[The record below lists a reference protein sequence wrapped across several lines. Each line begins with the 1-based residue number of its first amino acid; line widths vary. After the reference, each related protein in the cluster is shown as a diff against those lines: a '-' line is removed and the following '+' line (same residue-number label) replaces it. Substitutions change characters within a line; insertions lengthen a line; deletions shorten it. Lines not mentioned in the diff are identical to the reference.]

1 MTKERQRQDTMT
13 RRTFLA
19 SASITACIGM
29 SAVGFPMASEQ
40 TQSGRVEDTPALLHA
55 AVNLPS
61 GGASIQTYA
70 LHRGR
75 CTLVADTLC
84 ASVTAL
90 AMHPLLPV
98 LYAAGD
104 MVPGQ
109 SLPHGNIEVFQ
120 IDLNSSRLR
129 SIARVAMSLS
139 ATGPRSLTVSP
150 DGTYLLVA
158 SASGGIW
165 NAFPLDAN
173 GIPAPTPIARKE
185 IGSNAAHPGHAAA
198 HPHSILYPANARF
211 AIATDTGSNQISL
224 IEPTAQEIAVHA
236 RYRAAPSAGPA
247 QAAVCA
253 DRSCLLVANILV
265 PSLSL
270 WQIKGSPAAPSLQ
283 HVVTTPT
290 PTPITA
296 LFATAPGTIAYSTR
310 PEARGSSLDTWKLA
324 DLDKAR
330 VNVSGAKNPF
340 SRIHT
345 AILPFPSA
353 TALFHQSGQLW
364 AATSEGILQLN
375 MDSQG
380 RLRQVSL
387 NTPLPGL
394 VSVALLHSR
403 VC

>member
-198 HPHSILYPANARF
+198 HPTRSASSSPQRRKLLSTRAIVLRHPPVLPRLRSARTEAAFSSRTSSFLRSPSGRSKGHLPHHRFSMSLPRRLPRQSLPCLPPHPARLLTPRAR
-211 AIATDTGSNQISL
+211 
-224 IEPTAQEIAVHA
+224 
-236 RYRAAPSAGPA
+236 RRAA
-247 QAAVCA
+247 AA
-253 DRSCLLVANILV
+253 STPGN
-265 PSLSL
+265 S
-270 WQIKGSPAAPSLQ
+270 QIWIR
-283 HVVTTPT
+283 HV
-290 PTPITA
+290 
-296 LFATAPGTIAYSTR
+296 ST
-310 PEARGSSLDTWKLA
+310 
-324 DLDKAR
+324 
-330 VNVSGAKNPF
+330 
-340 SRIHT
+340 
-345 AILPFPSA
+345 
-353 TALFHQSGQLW
+353 
-364 AATSEGILQLN
+364 
-375 MDSQG
+375 
-380 RLRQVSL
+380 
-387 NTPLPGL
+387 
-394 VSVALLHSR
+394 
-403 VC
+403 